1 MDLEVETVTMSPLF
15 LLTLLVFLGGYIGS
29 LMSGGSLLVFSGLTF
44 LDMPVK
50 VRIGT
55 LKFLITVLALF
66 SAITYLKGKA
76 VNVRLAP
83 SLVFPSIIGSF
94 LGAKIIL
101 FLPDNV
107 VNIVVA
113 FLLFTGVVFTLKL
126 ESKMAPGIMGIEAK
140 GGILPILAGMLVG
153 VYIGMLGIAST
164 ILTISILVALFR
176 FKLLI
181 ANGTAKMIIFANNL
195 VACAIYGFYDSV
207 DFFIGSLMSIPIAIG
222 AWAGAKTALKIRSS
236 TLKIIFIAMAAIT
249 IIKLLSEIIW

>member
-1 MDLEVETVTMSPLF
+1 MVMSPLF
-15 LLTLLVFLGGYIGS
+15 LLTLLVFLGGYVGS

-44 LDMPVK
+44 LDIPLK

-55 LKFLITVLALF
+55 LKFLIMVLTLF

-76 VNVRLAP
+76 VNVRLVP
-83 SLVFPSIIGSF
+83 SLAFPSIIGSL

-101 FLPDNV
+101 SLPDDV

-113 FLLFTGVVFTLKL
+113 FLLFSGVVFTLKL
-126 ESKMAPGIMGIEAK
+126 ESKVTPEITGMEAK
-140 GGILPILAGMLVG
+140 GGILPILAGVLIG

-164 ILTISILVALFR
+164 ILTISVLVALFR
-176 FKLLI
+176 FKLLV
-181 ANGTAKMIIFANNL
+181 ANGTAKMVIFANNL
-195 VACAIYGFYDSV
+195 AACIIYGVYGSV
-207 DFFIGSLMSIPIAIG
+207 DLFIGSLMSIPIAIG
-222 AWAGAKTALKIRSS
+222 AWAGAKTALKIGSS